1 MEYKGIEVKTM
12 KGWEE
17 FATSPDKGGFEHYC
31 KPGELVDESV
41 FDYFL
46 NVLPPHRWDKD
57 YLQAGEPYSFA
68 FNPEKGKQ
76 ADTWNTFK
84 RIDKGV
90 YMYLGDCF
98 TGGFWDGSVFQFKT
112 VAEFLEKTFRVN
124 PAVGMQETRPRIFC
138 KDGFSISV
146 QGGEALYSHPR
157 RNGKKF
163 EAVECG
169 FPSQAEELLMEYAE
183 ERRKP
188 KDTVY
193 PYVPLDVVEKVI
205 EKHGGPA

>member
-1 MEYKGIEVKTM
+1 MEYKGVELKTM
-12 KGWEE
+12 EGWEA
-17 FATSPDKGGFEHYC
+17 FATSPDNGDINQYIN
-31 KPGELVDESV
+31 PGDLLDESI

-46 NVLPPHRWDKD
+46 NVLPPHRWDRD

-76 ADTWNTFK
+76 ADTWTTFK
-84 RIDKGV
+84 RVDKGV
-90 YMYLGDCF
+90 YMYLGNCF
-98 TGGFWDGSVFQFKT
+98 TGGQWDASVFQFKT
-112 VAEFLEKTFRVN
+112 VAEYLEKTFRVN

-146 QGGEALYSHPR
+146 QGGEALYSSPR
-157 RNGKKF
+157 RNVKVF

-169 FPSQAEELLMEYAE
+169 FPSQAEELLIEYAE
-183 ERRKP
+183 ERKKP
-188 KDTVY
+188 KDSVY
-193 PYVPLDVVEKVI
+193 PYVPLEVIEKVI